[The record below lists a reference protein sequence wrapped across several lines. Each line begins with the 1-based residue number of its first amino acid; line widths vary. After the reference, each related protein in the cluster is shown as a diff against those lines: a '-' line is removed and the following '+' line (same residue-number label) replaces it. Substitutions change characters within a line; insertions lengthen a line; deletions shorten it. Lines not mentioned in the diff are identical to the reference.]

1 MDIFFFLF
9 KELSEKIYFCSWGN
23 NLFSCVFPRGQ
34 KKSPGNNCF
43 FLCED
48 RVIQVE
54 KKHSRGKNLLFLF
67 EYPDKENLT
76 RTLFF
81 SVWGT
86 EWKIYFFFMRK
97 TFFFR
102 VKPRGGKNVWGKKL
116 FLYQG
121 SSDFSFLHEEIF
133 CYFCVRNQV

>member
-1 MDIFFFLF
+1 MKKYIFVHEEIIYFPVFFLEDR
-9 KELSEKIYFCSWGN
+9 KNHQETI
-23 NLFSCVFPRGQ
+23 V
-34 KKSPGNNCF
+34 F

-48 RVIQVE
+48 RAIQVE

-86 EWKIYFFFMRK
+86 EWKIYIFFMRK

-102 VKPRGGKNVWGKKL
+102 VKPKGGKNVWGKKL